1 MPIPMIRSLKFTFL
15 AALLLLAAGCTSDF
29 GPWPMPTGY
38 AYHHSEYH
46 APPGPE
52 PVFKKWEKEYL
63 NKDAGDNTGTMA
75 PMNID
80 THFADGTGADV
91 PPMASIAPVADLQA
105 WQDAADDLARRLFS
119 SFGRP
124 NEMVYLQSVGAAPDS
139 FRSALRSSL
148 QSQNVKLADN
158 VGGGPFALR
167 YDAQDTGTGRML
179 LTVTLMSGAT
189 KMAEESGSY
198 AVSGVPTPATAP
210 VAGSSSAPD
219 SFIGGSS
226 GAPMPITNGL

>member
-1 MPIPMIRSLKFTFL
+1 MPIPMIRSLKFVFI
-15 AALLLLAAGCTSDF
+15 AAPLLLAAGCTSDF

-38 AYHHSEYH
+38 AYHHSEY
-46 APPGPE
+46 PSQPGPE
-52 PVFKKWEKEYL
+52 PVFKKWEKDYM
-63 NKDAGDNTGTMA
+63 NKDKGDNSTATV
-75 PMNID
+75 PMNMD
-80 THFADGTGADV
+80 THFADGAGGI
-91 PPMASIAPVADLQA
+91 PPMATVAPVTDLQT
-105 WQDAADDLARRLFS
+105 WQNAADDLTRRLFS
-119 SFGRP
+119 GFGRP
-124 NEMVYLQSVGAAPDS
+124 NETVYLQSAGAAPDA

-158 VGGGPFALR
+158 IGGGPFALR
-167 YDAQDTGTGRML
+167 YDAQGTGGGRML

-198 AVSGVPTPATAP
+198 AVGGVPAPAFAP
-210 VAGSSSAPD
+210 VAASSSTPD